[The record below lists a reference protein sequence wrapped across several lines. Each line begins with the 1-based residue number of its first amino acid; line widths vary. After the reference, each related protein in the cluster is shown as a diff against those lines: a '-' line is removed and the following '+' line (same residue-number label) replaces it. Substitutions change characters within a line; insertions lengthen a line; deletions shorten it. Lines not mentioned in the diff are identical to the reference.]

1 MEGVDSREILETVRR
16 IELATRRTVQ
26 SELAGRYHSVF
37 KGQGMAFSEV
47 RNYSPGDDIRH
58 IDWNVS
64 ARHRDHG
71 LFVKTFHEERELTVF
86 LMVDLS
92 GSAGLGTRRRTK
104 RRLLAEVGAL
114 LSFTALQNNDRVG
127 LAAFTDQVE
136 VFLPPRKGRSHG
148 LRVIREIAEHVPQ
161 HRRTD
166 MSEALRHVNRVQR
179 RRAVVFLI
187 SDFLDDDFVRPLRV
201 AAARHDLIAVRVL
214 DPIERELPDLG
225 LVQWVDAETG
235 ERQWVDTR
243 DRRVRAAYADRQRGA
258 LEASARA
265 LERSGV
271 DLIDL
276 RTPDDLAG
284 PMVRFFRQRALRMG
298 RGG

>member
-47 RNYSPGDDIRH
+47 RSYTPGDDIRH

-71 LFVKTFHEERELTVF
+71 LFVKTFHEERELTVL

-92 GSAGLGTRRRTK
+92 ASAGLGTRRRTK

-127 LAAFTDQVE
+127 LAAFTDRVE
-136 VFLPPRKGRSHG
+136 LFLPPRKGRAHG
-148 LRVIREIAEHVPQ
+148 LRVIREIAEHVPR
-161 HRRTD
+161 HPGTD
-166 MSEALRHVNRVQR
+166 IGEALRHVNRVQR

-187 SDFLDDDFVRPLRV
+187 SDFLDDDFIRPLRV
-201 AAARHDLIAVRVL
+201 AAARHDLIGVRVV

-225 LVQWVDAETG
+225 LVQWADAETG
-235 ERQWVDTR
+235 EQQWIDTR
-243 DRRVRAAYADRQRGA
+243 ARRVRETYARRRREA
-258 LEASARA
+258 LDAGARA
-265 LERSGV
+265 LKRSGV
-271 DLIDL
+271 DLVDL
-276 RTPDDLAG
+276 ETPQDLAG
-284 PMVRFFRQRALRMG
+284 PLVKFFRQRALRMG